1 MTGSVAERRE
11 NPNLPLDKG
20 RKMLLAA
27 EVAIGKVLKK
37 EGDKLDYLYDFGDGN
52 EIAITNLGAVSGFDV
67 ADFASVGPDLV
78 LKRCDLL
85 RKRRLGD
92 MQALR
97 RPGEAA
103 FSATMSLACFLVA
116 TNRIF
121 LPDLAIPLST
131 SAASSILATVLLRSI
146 I

>member
-1 MTGSVAERRE
+1 MTGSVVGIRRRRTVAGRRE

-92 MQALR
+92 MQARR
-97 RPGEAA
+97 RPREAA
-103 FSATMSLACFLVA
+103 FLGDRQKISENAKFHT
-116 TNRIF
+116 
-121 LPDLAIPLST
+121 PQST
-131 SAASSILATVLLRSI
+131 TCIYKRQLWI
-146 I
+146 